1 MTDLPMDASPEDV
14 VEQRT
19 EAQPAPAPAPVLSV
33 DDLPLEADPADVAD
47 QRTEIPLDD
56 DDRY

>member
-1 MTDLPMDASPEDV
+1 MTDLPLEASPEDV

-19 EAQPAPAPAPVLSV
+19 EAEPGSTPAPSVSV

-47 QRTEIPLDD
+47 QRAEIPLDD
-56 DDRY
+56 DRY